1 MRFASEKP
9 LNDSDSEESESEESM
24 TELSL
29 NAHHTNK
36 TASSKKFK
44 TILKGEKV
52 LKCTIQGNTYPSY
65 TESTWYGDSGA
76 SCHITNDD
84 NQYDDVEKINELIG
98 GIGPDDVVATKKGK
112 KKCMIKQAECEKLK
126 RIIYPCKYCK
136 DASDNLY
143 SITSKQSK
151 GAKLSS
157 DKKNNI
163 LLCYPNG
170 ITVSFDR

>member
-1 MRFASEKP
+1 
-9 LNDSDSEESESEESM
+9 M
-24 TELSL
+24 TKLGF

-52 LKCTIQGNTYPSY
+52 LKCTIQGNTYPSF

-84 NQYDDVEKINELIG
+84 TDMYDVEEINELIG
-98 GIGPDDVVATKKGK
+98 GIGPDAIVATKKGK
-112 KKCMIKQAECEKLK
+112 KKCMIKQVDGTNIE
-126 RIIYPCKYCK
+126 RILYPCKYCK

-143 SITSKQSK
+143 SIMSEQSK

-157 DKKNNI
+157 NEKNNI
-163 LLCYPNG
+163 LLHYPA
-170 ITVSFDR
+170 